1 MEYIEIGQIVNTNG
15 LKGVVKV
22 NPFTD
27 DISKFEDLKYVYI
40 QLKNELKKV
49 KIEQVRYNKN
59 QVLLKLEGIDSIEKA
74 EKYRNFYLKTEKESQ
89 EDLGEDTYYIVDL
102 IGLDVYSDK
111 NEYLGK
117 IEDVFPTGSNDVYV
131 VKDNL
136 GKQILIPAI
145 ADVVKEVDLKNKKMI
160 INLIPGLI
168 KEEE

>member
-1 MEYIEIGQIVNTNG
+1 MKQEYFEIGQIVNHFG
-15 LKGVVKV
+15 IKGMVKV

-59 QVLLKLEGIDSIEKA
+59 QVLLKLEGIDSIEEA

-168 KEEE
+168 

>member
-1 MEYIEIGQIVNTNG
+1 M
-15 LKGVVKV
+15 
-22 NPFTD
+22 
-27 DISKFEDLKYVYI
+27 
-40 QLKNELKKV
+40 
-49 KIEQVRYNKN
+49 
-59 QVLLKLEGIDSIEKA
+59 
-74 EKYRNFYLKTEKESQ
+74 KTEKESQ

-168 KEEE
+168 

>member
-59 QVLLKLEGIDSIEKA
+59 QVLLKLEGIDSIEEA

-102 IGLDVYSDK
+102 IGIDVYSDK

-160 INLIPGLI
+160 INLIPGLV
-168 KEEE
+168 

>member
-22 NPFTD
+22 NHFTD

-59 QVLLKLEGIDSIEKA
+59 QVLLKLEGIDSIEEA

-168 KEEE
+168 

>member
-1 MEYIEIGQIVNTNG
+1 MTNKQRKFFKHAKAASEMSSFPRVHIGAIVTCGN
-15 LKGVVKV
+15 KVVGVGFNSRKSS
-22 NPFTD
+22 P
-27 DISKFEDLKYVYI
+27 IQKKY
-40 QLKNELKKV
+40 N
-49 KIEQVRYNKN
+49 
-59 QVLLKLEGIDSIEKA
+59 
-74 EKYRNFYLKTEKESQ
+74 KYRNFYLKTEKESQ

-145 ADVVKEVDLKNKKMI
+145 AEVVKKVDLKNKKMVI
-160 INLIPGLI
+160 KIIPGLI
-168 KEEE
+168 

>member
-22 NPFTD
+22 NHFTD

-59 QVLLKLEGIDSIEKA
+59 QVLLKLEGIDSIEEA

-145 ADVVKEVDLKNKKMI
+145 ADVVKEVDLKNKKMT

-168 KEEE
+168 

>member
-59 QVLLKLEGIDSIEKA
+59 QVLLKLGGIDSIEEA

-145 ADVVKEVDLKNKKMI
+145 TDVVKKVDLKNKKMT

-168 KEEE
+168 